1 MTVYEFSPLHLVV
14 VITVVAAYAASIW
27 AVVVTITDRRYG
39 TGEKVIWVAEL
50 LIVPVLGL
58 VVWLIARAFRRR
70 AAA

>member
-14 VITVVAAYAASIW
+14 VIAVVAAYAASIW
-27 AVVVTITDRRYG
+27 AVVVTIIDRRYG

-70 AAA
+70 TAA